1 MVWLQ
6 IHWRL
11 RNYFHRSQKQE
22 EGRGEGPGGIF
33 SSWYN
38 LINNPILSHVLKYYH
53 YNILA

>member
-38 LINNPILSHVLKYYH
+38 LINNPMLSHVLKYYH

>member
-1 MVWLQ
+1 VVWLQ

-22 EGRGEGPGGIF
+22 EGRGEGQGGVF
-33 SSWYN
+33 FSWYN
-38 LINNPILSHVLKYYH
+38 LINKLILLHGLKYFH